1 VAFHLRLL
9 DTRSYREL
17 CCELD
22 RARGGDTNV
31 LASLV
36 ARCRPLL
43 HGERFGHWHA
53 AYGWLLEDWSER
65 LERAEEGSL
74 DRGVI
79 EVTEIA
85 VALCCMPEFQYSVHA
100 APARSPNLVVLGD
113 YDAGLYGAI
122 ADADPWFDE
131 LFAQRFPRASER
143 YHVDDAMIVLEK
155 DDVRRLGEAASKI
168 EPPPAGA
175 SGPGAALARL
185 RSLVQRA
192 SAEPDLTVA
201 VSELV

>member
-1 VAFHLRLL
+1 VSFHLRLL
-9 DTRSYREL
+9 DNRSYAEV
-17 CCELD
+17 CGELD
-22 RARGGDTNV
+22 RASSGDAGA
-31 LASLV
+31 LRSLV
-36 ARCRPLL
+36 ARCSPLL
-43 HGERFGHWHA
+43 HGERFRHWHS
-53 AYGWLLEDWSER
+53 AYGWLLEDWSGR
-65 LERAEEGSL
+65 LERAVAASL
-74 DRGVI
+74 DEKVAD
-79 EVTEIA
+79 VTEIA

-113 YDAGLYGAI
+113 YDAGLYGAL
-122 ADADPWFDE
+122 ADADPWFDK
-131 LFAQRFPRASER
+131 LFAQRFPRESAR

-155 DDVRRLGEAASKI
+155 DDVRRLGEAASRI